1 MMRELLTKVATKND
15 LLREIRSV
23 WRKIELDRPLALR
36 GYVTNAS
43 FKQWV
48 GISLM
53 PKIDRARKNYLTS
66 EIWEETHLREIF
78 FCTLIF
84 KQSSMICLIGRHV
97 GGLTFAFQHGGQ
109 TTFCLYLVNRLIV
122 TLRCVVNFTTPSF
135 QHFPW
140 SLSAKLVFRKR
151 WFIILKI
158 TFWSRD
164 QLRTYLF

>member
-1 MMRELLTKVATKND
+1 MEWPAKSPDLNIKENILLYMMRELLTKVATKND

-53 PKIDRARKNYLTS
+53 PKIDRARKNYPTR
-66 EIWEETHLREIF
+66 EIWEETHLREKF
-78 FCTLIF
+78 FALWF
-84 KQSSMICLIGRHV
+84 LNKVVWFAWLAAMLE
-97 GGLTFAFQHGGQ
+97 GLLLPSNMAAK

-122 TLRCVVNFTTPSF
+122 ALRCVVNFTTSSF

-151 WFIILKI
+151 
-158 TFWSRD
+158 
-164 QLRTYLF
+164 

>member
-1 MMRELLTKVATKND
+1 MEWPAKSPDLNIKENILLYMMRELLTKVATKND

-53 PKIDRARKNYLTS
+53 PKIDRARKNYLTR

-78 FCTLIF
+78 FALWF
-84 KQSSMICLIGRHV
+84 LNKV
-97 GGLTFAFQHGGQ
+97 VWFAWLAAK

-122 TLRCVVNFTTPSF
+122 TLRCVVNFTTSSF
-135 QHFPW
+135 QHLPW

-151 WFIILKI
+151 
-158 TFWSRD
+158 
-164 QLRTYLF
+164 